1 LYRYTAQGVNEV
13 QRRLFGFKAA
23 QNGATAG
30 RVFVQAMRDMAHPSA
45 TIKMHHATI
54 HHEDDLVDLVEVG
67 GGCRV

>member
-1 LYRYTAQGVNEV
+1 
-13 QRRLFGFKAA
+13 
-23 QNGATAG
+23 
-30 RVFVQAMRDMAHPSA
+30 MRDMAHPSA